1 LAAAT
6 LPYSGHGFATA
17 PREAISSQQGAVT
30 CRPKQKIN
38 IPSLNVRVQS
48 RIEISC
54 CGKNIRSV
62 IYRSSLNMLRK
73 LIIPALLSASVIG
86 LAGCG
91 YSPGQR
97 ALSGG
102 AIGAGGGAIVGAAT
116 GLGPGTGALIGAG
129 AGALTGAATTHRQL
143 NLGN

>member
-1 LAAAT
+1 
-6 LPYSGHGFATA
+6 
-17 PREAISSQQGAVT
+17 
-30 CRPKQKIN
+30 
-38 IPSLNVRVQS
+38 
-48 RIEISC
+48 
-54 CGKNIRSV
+54 
-62 IYRSSLNMLRK
+62 MLRK
-73 LIIPALLSASVIG
+73 IFAPAVLVVAVTA

-116 GLGPGTGALIGAG
+116 GMGAGTGALIGGG
-129 AGALTGAATTHRQL
+129 AGALTGAATNHNQL